1 MKEQIWLWLNLACPY
16 LDIISKIK
24 SEFKVPTFAYQ
35 VSGEYSMIRESVN
48 KGWLKEKVILESLL
62 SFKRAGANGI
72 LTYFALEIAKKLK
85 NE

>member
-1 MKEQIWLWLNLACPY
+1 
-16 LDIISKIK
+16 
-24 SEFKVPTFAYQ
+24 
-35 VSGEYSMIRESVN
+35 MIRESVN